1 MLFVLYIQIGSLTQ
15 QTYACLAR
23 VIEESLFCIFIR
35 ETFIFCPQVE
45 GVSVSKVDGWQREV
59 SAKCGIQMAVDAC

>member
-1 MLFVLYIQIGSLTQ
+1 MYYTIKLGPLAH

-23 VIEESLFCIFIR
+23 VIEESLFYSFIR

-45 GVSVSKVDGWQREV
+45 GVSVSEFDAWQREV
-59 SAKCGIQMAVDAC
+59 TAKCGIQVAVDPC